1 MQIEPKKIVTED
13 DFNAVLDDLLKENGI
28 EVDANSEEPV
38 VFEYTD
44 TEVKEMIVSGRV
56 RMLIKHPF
64 FGTLATRLKLVEAE
78 WCPTAAVDGKHF
90 YYNCD
95 FFRTLT
101 SEEIDFVVGHEVMHC
116 VYEHCGETGRLMDYK
131 DENRDPKL
139 WNIAADYKVNQACV
153 ESKIGVMP
161 KMALYDRKYY
171 KKYTEEIYGDLL
183 QQKKDGKDFSNTNT
197 LDEHLFGDGEGSGK
211 DGENDPTGRSAP
223 IKVSKEEAKA
233 IKDQMKQAVLQAAQA
248 AGAGNLPGDVKRI
261 IKEMTEPKMDWR
273 EHLNL
278 AVQSSLKSDFTW
290 MRQSRKSRSLGI
302 YLPGTDNDYQV
313 DAAIGID
320 VSGSIS
326 HQMIQD
332 FMGEISGIMDQFQ
345 DFRLRV
351 WTFDTQV
358 YADSYKEFTPMNAD
372 EIKDYEI
379 IGCGGTDFECNF
391 NFMEENDIVPDKF
404 IMFTDGYP
412 FGSWGN
418 EAYCDTLFVI
428 HGSDH
433 IIPPFGDHTYYSN

>member
-13 DFNAVLDDLLKENGI
+13 DFNSVLDDLLKENGI
-28 EVDANSEEPV
+28 EVDENSEEPV

-44 TEVKEMIVSGRV
+44 QEVKEMIVSGRV

-101 SEEIDFVVGHEVMHC
+101 AEEIDFVVGHEVFHC
-116 VYEHCGETGRLMDYK
+116 VYDHCGEGGRLMDFAEDK
-131 DENRDPKL
+131 RDPKL
-139 WNIAADYKVNQACV
+139 WNIAADYKVNQSCV
-153 ESKIGVMP
+153 EARIGSMP

-171 KKYTEEIYGDLL
+171 KQYTEEIYSDLL
-183 QQKKDGKDFSNTNT
+183 KQQEEQGKDFSNMNT
-197 LDEHLFGDGEGSGK
+197 LDDHLFGNEDKSEQH
-211 DGENDPTGRSAP
+211 DPTGRKAP
-223 IKVSKEEAKA
+223 IKISKEEAKA
-233 IKDQMKQAVLQAAQA
+233 IKDQMKQAVLQAAQS
-248 AGAGNLPGDVKRI
+248 AGSGNLPGDIKRI
-261 IKEMTEPKMDWR
+261 IKDMTEPTMDWR

-278 AVQSSLKSDFTW
+278 SVQSALKSDFTW

-302 YLPGTDNDYQV
+302 YLPGTNNDYQV
-313 DAAIGID
+313 DAAIGLD

-326 HQMIQD
+326 PQMIKD
-332 FMGEISGIMDQFQ
+332 FMGEVYGIMQQFQ

-351 WTFDTQV
+351 WTFDTKV
-358 YADSYKEFTPMNAD
+358 YAESFKEFTPMNSE
-372 EIKDYEI
+372 EIKEYEI
-379 IGCGGTDFECNF
+379 IGCGGTDFECNWT
-391 NFMEENDIVPDKF
+391 FMEENDITPDKF
-404 IMFTDGYP
+404 IMFTDGCP

-418 EAYCDTLFVI
+418 ESYCDTLFVI
-428 HGSDH
+428 HGATD
-433 IIPPFGDHTYYSN
+433 IIPPFGDHTYYSNAG